1 MLLRDVK
8 KVLIAQNLV
17 TRTVEALRSF
27 GQTRCEG
34 LVLWLGTSSGYEARI
49 SDAWIPPQTP
59 IRSESGVGYM
69 VSGETLTEIS
79 RECRRKGVGLVAQVH
94 SHPGRAYH
102 SSADDR
108 YAVVTTNGGFSLVVP
123 NFGAGPAHIATWAV
137 YRLKGRDWAEMT
149 PREVASTFIVES
161 TPASSGPE
169 STSVWA

>member
-8 KVLIAQNLV
+8 KVLIAQDLV

-27 GQTRCEG
+27 GQNRCEG
-34 LVLWLGTSSGYEARI
+34 LVLWLGTSSGNEARI
-49 SDAWIPPQTP
+49 SNAWVPPQTP

-102 SSADDR
+102 SDADDR

-123 NFGAGPAHIATWAV
+123 NFGDGPARIAAWAV
-137 YRLKGRDWAEMT
+137 YRLKGSDWAEMT
-149 PREVASTFIVES
+149 LREVAATFIVDP
-161 TPASSGPE
+161 TPPSFGPG